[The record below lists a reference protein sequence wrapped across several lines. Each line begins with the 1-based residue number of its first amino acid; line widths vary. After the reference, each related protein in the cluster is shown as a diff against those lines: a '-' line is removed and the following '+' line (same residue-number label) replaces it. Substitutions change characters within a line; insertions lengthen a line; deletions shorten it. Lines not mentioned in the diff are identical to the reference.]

1 MRTDCLVRPACIFI
15 QALCISCLRALD
27 HVSRYQSPCSQLSPG
42 SLSLL
47 ALSLSRLS
55 LSPGSLSPMHHPI
68 WLSSEHLTSM
78 RSSFIFEHI
87 VCAEECLY
95 TRTRPGPCP
104 PRSPP
109 LPHSYHRS
117 TGQQAPV
124 RSFSIKSMQ
133 NPQTSN
139 KNLLL
144 ALYQRQVQFPCVS
157 PPCLQPT

>member
-1 MRTDCLVRPACIFI
+1 MLTDCLVRPACIFI
-15 QALCISCLRALD
+15 QALCMSCLRALD
-27 HVSRYQSPCSQLSPG
+27 HVSRYQSPS
-42 SLSLL
+42 
-47 ALSLSRLS
+47 SRF
-55 LSPGSLSPMHHPI
+55 SLSPMHHPI

-87 VCAEECLY
+87 VCAEECLH

-104 PRSPP
+104 PHSPP

-117 TGQQAPV
+117 TGQQAPM

-139 KNLLL
+139 KNVLL
-144 ALYQRQVQFPCVS
+144 ARCQRQVQFPCLS